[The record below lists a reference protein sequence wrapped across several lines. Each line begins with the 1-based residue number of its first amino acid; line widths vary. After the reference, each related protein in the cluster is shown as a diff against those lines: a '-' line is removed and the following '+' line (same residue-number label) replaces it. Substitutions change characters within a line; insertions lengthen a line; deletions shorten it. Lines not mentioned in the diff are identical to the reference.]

1 MATSVPRS
9 PGPVNRPTGDAGQ
22 TKVDGGIDP
31 GRVDGGRA
39 RGDAGDM
46 VRGKRLVDA
55 GTIAFAAFAGAALF
69 SNQARQ
75 NDLTGWAVAL
85 GTLSGLAA
93 CAALSVRSRWP
104 VMVTLGI
111 LPVAALTSFA
121 APAGLIAFF
130 TVAVHCRLTTVLRVG
145 ALGLTTLSIAFALQ
159 ASDRPELRT
168 SLWLSL
174 LTIVLLHV
182 AVAALGMYVGARREL
197 LASLRERAERAEAAQ
212 HELAERARANE
223 RARIAREMHDVLAH
237 RISLLSMHAGSLE
250 FSPGASQADI
260 ARAAGVIRANAHAAL
275 EDLREV
281 IGVLR
286 AAPGDE
292 RPERPL
298 PTLADVPELIEES
311 RAAGMTIRATLDA
324 AEAPEIVGRN
334 AYRIVQ
340 EGRTNAR
347 KHARDTAV
355 HVSVCGRPGDG
366 LEIEIHN
373 PLAVGRRNG
382 HIPGAGAGLIGLAER
397 TQLAGGR
404 LEHGITPASEYRL
417 WAWLPWTA

>member
-1 MATSVPRS
+1 MASSVPGA
-9 PGPVNRPTGDAGQ
+9 PGRVNRPSGDGGQ
-22 TKVDGGIDP
+22 TKVGAALDR

-39 RGDAGDM
+39 RGDPPEMAT
-46 VRGKRLVDA
+46 RKRLVDA
-55 GTIAFAAFAGAALF
+55 ALIAFALVAGAALF

-75 NDLTGWAVAL
+75 SDLPGWAVAL
-85 GTLSGLAA
+85 GTLGGLAA
-93 CAALSVRSRWP
+93 CAALWLRHRRP
-104 VMVTLGI
+104 VAVTVAI
-111 LPVAALTSFA
+111 LPVAVLTSFA
-121 APAGLIAFF
+121 APAGLIAFY
-130 TVAVHCRLTTVLRVG
+130 TVALQRRLAIVVGVG

-174 LTIVLLHV
+174 LSIVLLHI

-212 HELAERARANE
+212 HEQAERARANE

-250 FSPGASQADI
+250 FSPGASQADV

-286 AAPGDE
+286 AVPGDE

-311 RAAGMTIRATLDA
+311 RAAGMTIRTTLDA
-324 AEAPEIVGRN
+324 GEAPEIVGRN

-340 EGRTNAR
+340 EGLTNAR
-347 KHARDTAV
+347 KHAPDTAV

-366 LEIEIHN
+366 LEIEVRN

-397 TQLAGGR
+397 AQLAGGR
-404 LEHGITPASEYRL
+404 LEHGLTPAGEYRL
-417 WAWLPWTA
+417 WAWLPWMA